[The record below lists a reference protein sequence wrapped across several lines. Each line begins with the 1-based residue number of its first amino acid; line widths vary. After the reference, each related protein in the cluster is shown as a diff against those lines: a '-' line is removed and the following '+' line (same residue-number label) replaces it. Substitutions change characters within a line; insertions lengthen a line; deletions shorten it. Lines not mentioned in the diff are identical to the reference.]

1 MSEGGGIISM
11 KNLGWRGLNLIL
23 LVIIMATTMNGCNK
37 MEQKDVADVTYEATE
52 LVIEGIQGEISSFL
66 VKNGKIY
73 LCTYEMISGGIDK
86 DDVIGTEKLRFY
98 CANMDG
104 SNPQQIELDLEKNQ
118 YLSSITIEEN
128 NTFIGMVTTD
138 NQTENQTN
146 LELIRFDIDGKELL
160 RMNIKE
166 SLCLEQDTLTNRIF
180 LDNKGDILLF
190 GNSKVY
196 ILNQD
201 FKLIN
206 DVKIEDGWQIA
217 DIALAKNGQ
226 VICVEN
232 QQNVAEISTRARIFD
247 IEKGKWGDKI
257 KIACNSY
264 SGSDYVMDGIDA
276 DIYYKDNSGIY
287 SYNIE
292 NKESNKLLDYE
303 ASYITLEEADSMVP
317 MENGKFLGVISGDVT
332 EDNTGL
338 VVYSK
343 VDPASLANRKN
354 IIYGG
359 IAIKEKSKNAIMA
372 FNKKNKD
379 YKIEIKDYI
388 EEKDPIGRLNADI
401 LAGNAPD
408 ILELQSLL
416 VQKYVQIGLLES
428 LTPYF
433 ERDAEISTDDMID
446 SVLEAM
452 KIDNELYYVCSSFS
466 LNTVAARTRDVGN
479 KRGWTFSEMKA
490 LLEEKDGDV
499 SLFYDTDEMS
509 KLGLLYYFLET
520 GQADYVDWK
529 TGECTFNSQEF
540 MDMLQYCNNK
550 GSDKEKDVSDT
561 EEMELI
567 DSTPS
572 RIRAGE
578 VLLYVDRGL
587 TLKQVQVDR
596 QLFDE
601 DITYIGYP
609 NESEQGSYLVPGTPI
624 GISST
629 SDVKDKAWEFVRTFV
644 TKEYQGRNVDLDM
657 LPTRQDCFDM
667 NIQANM
673 TTKTYTDEF
682 GNVVEP
688 LNDTWNWGSVE
699 LHYKPV
705 SQEEVNAFV
714 DLIDNTTK
722 VVYNDDEIT
731 DIVFEEAQ
739 VYFEEDRSLE
749 ETIKIIQKRVETYVN
764 EQK

>member
-1 MSEGGGIISM
+1 MSS
-11 KNLGWRGLNLIL
+11 
-23 LVIIMATTMNGCNK
+23 
-37 MEQKDVADVTYEATE
+37 
-52 LVIEGIQGEISSFL
+52 
-66 VKNGKIY
+66 
-73 LCTYEMISGGIDK
+73 
-86 DDVIGTEKLRFY
+86 
-98 CANMDG
+98 
-104 SNPQQIELDLEKNQ
+104 
-118 YLSSITIEEN
+118 
-128 NTFIGMVTTD
+128 
-138 NQTENQTN
+138 
-146 LELIRFDIDGKELL
+146 
-160 RMNIKE
+160 
-166 SLCLEQDTLTNRIF
+166 
-180 LDNKGDILLF
+180 
-190 GNSKVY
+190 
-196 ILNQD
+196 
-201 FKLIN
+201 
-206 DVKIEDGWQIA
+206 
-217 DIALAKNGQ
+217 
-226 VICVEN
+226 
-232 QQNVAEISTRARIFD
+232 
-247 IEKGKWGDKI
+247 
-257 KIACNSY
+257 
-264 SGSDYVMDGIDA
+264 
-276 DIYYKDNSGIY
+276 
-287 SYNIE
+287 
-292 NKESNKLLDYE
+292 
-303 ASYITLEEADSMVP
+303 
-317 MENGKFLGVISGDVT
+317 
-332 EDNTGL
+332 
-338 VVYSK
+338 
-343 VDPASLANRKN
+343 
-354 IIYGG
+354 
-359 IAIKEKSKNAIMA
+359 IMA

-408 ILELQSLL
+408 ILELQSLP

-452 KIDNELYYVCSSFS
+452 KIDNELYYVCSSFN

-490 LLEEKDGDV
+490 LLEEKDEGV

-609 NESEQGSYLVPGTPI
+609 NESKQGSYLVPGTPI

-673 TTKTYTDEF
+673 TAKTYTDEF

-739 VYFEEDRSLE
+739 AYFEEDRSLE